1 MKNSRKYFLA
11 LIFAAA
17 LFSPGV
23 YASEVVERIVAVV
36 NDEIITDQDLN
47 LVLAPVAA
55 QYRTIYTG
63 GELDAR
69 MKTARQEFLNKLIE
83 EKLILSEAK
92 RKQVILKDA
101 EVDEMMT
108 EVRTKFPTR
117 ELFLKALEDQ
127 GITEKKLWNR
137 FRDQIM
143 TQKYV
148 NYEVRSKVSV
158 SPGEISEYYKTHEQE
173 FVQGQRVK
181 LQQILVRE
189 GARSDEEAKAFAE
202 SLVDQL
208 RAGKTFEELAI
219 AYSEGTEATE
229 GGAMGWVEKGQL
241 LGEIDDKIFEL
252 AEGGT
257 TEPIKS
263 ALGYHI
269 FKVTEKQEASAKPLS
284 DVRNEIHD
292 AIFKEKSKKRLDT
305 FIGNLRK
312 NAYISIRS

>member
-269 FKVTEKQEASAKPLS
+269 FKVTEKQEAAAKPLS